1 MGEMSIPD
9 ANGANGAKEAEERG
23 ALDPRTRTA
32 IVGVAAMGALFAI
45 GASTGWGVRAGVSV
59 AIGALIAVANLYGL
73 ARIVGA
79 LLGTRGAHGEGD
91 PNSGMWGLL
100 AILKVIG
107 LFGVIWFLLSFQL
120 VQPIGLVVGWGALPI
135 GIALGTFVS
144 DKSERPPSARA
155 KEAPPAGPPAP

>member
-1 MGEMSIPD
+1 MSEMSIPE
-9 ANGANGAKEAEERG
+9 ANGVKEADERA

-32 IVGVAAMGALFAI
+32 IVGVAAIGAMFAI
-45 GASTGWGVRAGVSV
+45 GASTGWGLRAGVSV

-79 LLGTRGAHGEGD
+79 LLGTRAEGD
-91 PNSGMWGLL
+91 PSSGMWGLF
-100 AILKVIG
+100 AVLKVIG
-107 LFGVIWFLLSFQL
+107 LFGGIWLLLSSHF

-144 DKSERPPSARA
+144 DKTERPPSARA
-155 KEAPPAGPPAP
+155 KEAPPAGPPAPRS